1 MVREKV
7 ATALAA
13 GLNVILCVGESGA
26 ERERDATVQV
36 ISRQLD
42 AVLPALQDEKNTS
55 ITAAKTEQ
63 HPLASRLVL
72 AYEPVWAI
80 GTGKVATPSQV
91 IDLAIDTILILGRRN
106 KCTRRS
112 ATGWGNTWGHKPRRS
127 CASSMA
133 AR

>member
-42 AVLPALQDEKNTS
+42 AVLPALRDEKN
-55 ITAAKTEQ
+55 IAATKTEQ
-63 HPLASRLVL
+63 HPIAGRLVL

-80 GTGKVATPSQV
+80 GTGKVATPAQV
-91 IDLAIDTILILGRRN
+91 TDLAIHAILTLGRPN
-106 KCTRRS
+106 KSTRRS
-112 ATGWGNTWGHKPRRS
+112 ATGWGNTWDRKRKRS
-127 CASSMA
+127 CASSMV